1 MDTVDVGTLL
11 IVAADAR
18 EFAGLRRRCRR
29 ETRLKWP
36 LRFARAAE
44 LSGRRVVLVANGEGA
59 VLAGEACEVAWNK
72 QRAEAIL
79 STGFCGALDPALGA
93 GEVLVASRVE
103 APGGTLSVPARAPE
117 CERPHASGRLFSV
130 DRVVQTVQEKRRLRA
145 LGASAV
151 EMEALAVG
159 RRAAQWGV
167 PFYCVR
173 CVTDLAEEGFRLDFN
188 DARAEDGRLLTSRI
202 VWAAARRPA
211 ALVPELYQLYW
222 RCRLAARTLGDFL
235 ADCRF

>member
-1 MDTVDVGTLL
+1 M
-11 IVAADAR
+11 AAGAR

-29 ETRLKWP
+29 ETRLNWP

-44 LSGRRVVLVANGEGA
+44 LNGRSVVLVANGEGA
-59 VLAGEACEVAWNK
+59 ALAGEACEVAWNK
-72 QRAEAIL
+72 RRAEAIL
-79 STGFCGALDPALGA
+79 STGFCGALDPALVA

-103 APGGTLSVPARAPE
+103 APDGTLGVQARAPE
-117 CERPHASGRLFSV
+117 CEWPSASGRVFSV
-130 DRVVQTVQEKRRLRA
+130 DRVIQTVQEKRSLRA

-159 RRAAQWGV
+159 RRAVHWGV

-173 CVTDLAEEGFRLDFN
+173 SITDLAGEGFRLDFN
-188 DARAEDGRLLTSRI
+188 AARAEDGRFLTSRI
-202 VWAAARRPA
+202 IGAAARHPA
-211 ALVPELYQLYW
+211 VLVPELCRLYW
-222 RCRLAARTLGDFL
+222 RSRLAARILGDFL

>member
-1 MDTVDVGTLL
+1 M
-11 IVAADAR
+11 AADAR

-44 LSGRRVVLVANGEGA
+44 LNGRRLVLVANGEGKA
-59 VLAGEACEVAWNK
+59 LAGEACEVACNK
-72 QRAEAIL
+72 QRADAIL
-79 STGFCGALDPALGA
+79 STGFCGALDPALGV
-93 GEVLVASRVE
+93 GEVLVAFRVE
-103 APGGTLSVPARAPE
+103 APDGRLSVEARVPE

-130 DRVVQTVQEKRRLRA
+130 DCVIQTVQEKRRLRA

-159 RRAAQWGV
+159 HRAARWGV

-173 CVTDLAEEGFRLDFN
+173 CITDLAGEGFRLDFN
-188 DARAEDGRLLTSRI
+188 AARAEDGRLLTSRI
-202 VWAAARRPA
+202 VWATARRPA
-211 ALVPELYQLYW
+211 ALVPELYQLYM
-222 RCRLAARTLGDFL
+222 RSRLAARTLGDFL

>member
-1 MDTVDVGTLL
+1 
-11 IVAADAR
+11 R
-18 EFAGLRRRCRR
+18 LRRPPRS
-29 ETRLKWP
+29 
-36 LRFARAAE
+36 ARAAE
-44 LSGRRVVLVANGEGA
+44 PNGCRLVLVANGEGA
-59 VLAGEACEVAWNK
+59 ALAGEACEVAWNK
-72 QRAEAIL
+72 QRPEAIL
-79 STGFCGALDPALGA
+79 SIGFCGALDPALGA

-103 APGGTLSVPARAPE
+103 APDGTLSVQARAPE

-130 DRVVQTVQEKRRLRA
+130 DRVIQTVQEKRKLRA
-145 LGASAV
+145 LGGSAV

-159 RRAAQWGV
+159 HRAAQWGV

-188 DARAEDGRLLTSRI
+188 AARAEDGRLLTSRI

-211 ALVPELYQLYW
+211 ALVPELHQLYW
-222 RCRLAARTLGDFL
+222 RCRLAARILGDFL

>member
-1 MDTVDVGTLL
+1 M
-11 IVAADAR
+11 AADAR
-18 EFAGLRRRCRR
+18 EFAGLRRHCRR

-44 LSGRRVVLVANGEGA
+44 LNGCRLVLVAHGEGEA
-59 VLAGEACEVAWNK
+59 LAGEACEVAWNK
-72 QRAEAIL
+72 QRAKAIL
-79 STGFCGALDPALGA
+79 STGFCGALDPALSA

-103 APGGTLSVPARAPE
+103 APDGRLSVEARAPE

-130 DRVVQTVQEKRRLRA
+130 DRVIQTVQEKRRLRT
-145 LGASAV
+145 LGGSAV

-159 RRAAQWGV
+159 HRAAHWGV

-173 CVTDLAEEGFRLDFN
+173 CITDLAGEGFRLDLN
-188 DARAEDGRLLTSRI
+188 AARSEDGRLLTSRI
-202 VWAAARRPA
+202 LWAAARRPA
-211 ALVPELYQLYW
+211 ALVPELYRLYW

>member
-1 MDTVDVGTLL
+1 MGTLL
-11 IVAADAR
+11 IVAAEVR
-18 EFAGLRRRCRR
+18 EFAGLRRRCRQ

-36 LRFARAAE
+36 LQFARAAE
-44 LSGRRVVLVANGEGA
+44 LNGRRLVLVANGEGA
-59 VLAGEACEVAWNK
+59 TLAGEACEVAWNK

-79 STGFCGALDPALGA
+79 STGFCGALDPALRA

-103 APGGTLSVPARAPE
+103 APDGTLSVQARAPE
-117 CERPHASGRLFSV
+117 CERPHASGRLLSV
-130 DRVVQTVQEKRRLRA
+130 NRVIQTIQEKRALRA
-145 LGASAV
+145 SGASAV

-159 RRAAQWGV
+159 HRAAQWGV

-173 CVTDLAEEGFRLDFN
+173 CITDLAEESFRLDFN
-188 DARAEDGRLLTSRI
+188 AARAADGRLLTSRI
-202 VWAAARRPA
+202 MWAAARRPA
-211 ALVPELYQLYW
+211 ALVPELYRLYW

>member
-1 MDTVDVGTLL
+1 MGTLL

-44 LSGRRVVLVANGEGA
+44 LNGRRVVLVANGEGA
-59 VLAGEACEVAWNK
+59 ALAGEACEVAWNK

-103 APGGTLSVPARAPE
+103 APGRDVQSAGAGSGVRQAAR
-117 CERPHASGRLFSV
+117 F
-130 DRVVQTVQEKRRLRA
+130 
-145 LGASAV
+145 
-151 EMEALAVG
+151 
-159 RRAAQWGV
+159 RAA
-167 PFYCVR
+167 
-173 CVTDLAEEGFRLDFN
+173 
-188 DARAEDGRLLTSRI
+188 LLR
-202 VWAAARRPA
+202 
-211 ALVPELYQLYW
+211 
-222 RCRLAARTLGDFL
+222 
-235 ADCRF
+235 